1 MFNRRKLQAQMV
13 LKGYTI
19 GEVAEKLGINAAT
32 MYRKLGNNGDFS
44 REEISKLIDILD
56 IEDVEGV
63 FFAHDVADTQ
73 LE

>member
-19 GEVAEKLGINAAT
+19 GEVAEKIGINSAT
-32 MYRKLGNNGDFS
+32 MYRKLNNNGDFS
-44 REEISKLIDILD
+44 REEINKLIDLLEIDD
-56 IEDVEGV
+56 IEGI

-73 LE
+73 QE

>member
-19 GEVAEKLGINAAT
+19 GEVAEKIGVNSAT
-32 MYRKLGNNGDFS
+32 MYRKLNNNGDFS
-44 REEISKLIDILD
+44 REEINKLIDLLEIDD
-56 IEDVEGV
+56 IEGI

-73 LE
+73 QA